1 MNTLLG
7 AIIVGLVVYAVGLLI
22 GRLIWGGSDNS

>member
-7 AIIVGLVVYAVGLLI
+7 AIIVGLVVYAIGLFI
-22 GRLIWGGSDNS
+22 ASLIWGGSDA